1 MHPSSEAASGSQD
14 QGIARKLHEPV
25 LDSQPWLRQRLRTIT
40 GSHRCV
46 AITLGVLLRS
56 YGLELA
62 LGNASER
69 IML

>member
-1 MHPSSEAASGSQD
+1 MHPSSEAESGSQD

-25 LDSQPWLRQRLRTIT
+25 LDSQWWSRQAST
-40 GSHRCV
+40 SFV
-46 AITLGVLLRS
+46 ASALGVLLRS